1 MHIKNPWATGWI
13 RRLAAVAI
21 AAALVPTWANAQQV
35 AQQVDFQTFLAGVRT
50 EAIERGI
57 RAQTVDGAL
66 ADVEPL
72 QRIIELDRAQ
82 PEFTLTFEQYLAGR
96 VTEGR
101 VARGKQMLAENRE
114 LLAQVEQKYGVQSRF
129 VVALWGLETD
139 FGRNTGGF
147 SVIQALATLAYD
159 PRRAAYFR
167 RELLNALEIIDQ
179 GHITAVAMRGSWAG
193 AMGQAQFM
201 PSTFLSAAV
210 DFDGDGK
217 RDIWGNK
224 ADVFASAAQLLAKN
238 GWRGDQTWGRPVKV
252 PDNFDMALVGLATQ
266 KPISAWQALGVRTI
280 EGANLP
286 TRDLQASIVLPTSG
300 AKAPAYLVYNNY
312 RSLLRW
318 NNATLFAVAVG
329 SLADRIGDG

>member
-1 MHIKNPWATGWI
+1 VQHKTPGVGGWI
-13 RRLAAVAI
+13 SLQALTVALT
-21 AAALVPTWANAQQV
+21 LVSASAH

-57 RAQTVDGAL
+57 RAATLDVAL
-66 ADVEPL
+66 AGLEPL
-72 QRIIELDRAQ
+72 QRVIELDRAQ
-82 PEFTLTFEQYLAGR
+82 PEFTLTFEQYVAGR
-96 VTEGR
+96 VTEAR
-101 VARGKQMLAENRE
+101 VARGKQLLEENRA
-114 LLAQVEQKYGVQSRF
+114 LLADVERRFGVQPRF
-129 VVALWGLETD
+129 IVALWGLETD

-159 PRRAAYFR
+159 DRRAAYFR
-167 RELLNALEIIDQ
+167 RELLNALQIVDQ
-179 GHITAVAMRGSWAG
+179 GHITAASMRGSWAG

-238 GWRGDQTWGRPVKV
+238 GWIGDQTWGRPVKV
-252 PDNFDMALVGLATQ
+252 PDNFDVTLAGLATQ
-266 KPISAWQALGVRTI
+266 KPISAWQALGVRRLDG
-280 EGANLP
+280 GALP
-286 TRDLQASIVLPTSG
+286 TRDLAASIVLPTAG
-300 AKAPAYLVYNNY
+300 AKSPAYLVYNNY

-318 NNATLFAVAVG
+318 NNATLFAVTVG
-329 SLADRIGDG
+329 TLADRIGDG

>member
-1 MHIKNPWATGWI
+1 MQHKNPWVPGWV
-13 RRLAAVAI
+13 RSLAVVTVV
-21 AAALVPTWANAQQV
+21 AALSPLPVC
-35 AQQVDFQTFLAGVRT
+35 AQQVDFQTFLSGVRD
-50 EAIERGI
+50 EALGRGI
-57 RAQTVDGAL
+57 RAQTLDVAL
-66 ADVEPL
+66 VGLEPL
-72 QRIIELDRAQ
+72 QRVIELDRAQ

-96 VTEGR
+96 VTEAR

-129 VVALWGLETD
+129 IVALWGLETD

-159 PRRAAYFR
+159 DRRAAYFR
-167 RELLNALEIIDQ
+167 RELLNALQIVDQ
-179 GHITAVAMRGSWAG
+179 GHVTAAAMRGSWAG

-217 RDIWGNK
+217 RDIWTNK

-238 GWRGDQTWGRPVKV
+238 GWAGDQTWGRPVKV
-252 PDNFDMALVGLATQ
+252 PANFDAALAGLPTQ
-266 KPISAWQALGVRTI
+266 KPISAWQALGVRRLD
-280 EGANLP
+280 GGDLP
-286 TRDLQASIVLPTSG
+286 TRELQASIVLPTPG
-300 AKAPAYLVYNNY
+300 AKSPAYLVYNNY

-329 SLADRIGDG
+329 TLADRIGDG

>member
-1 MHIKNPWATGWI
+1 MQYKSPWIAGWI
-13 RRLAAVAI
+13 RPLAVVAI
-21 AAALVPTWANAQQV
+21 AAVLGPLPVRAQQI
-35 AQQVDFQTFLAGVRT
+35 DFQTFLAGVRT
-50 EAIERGI
+50 EALDRGI
-57 RAQTVDGAL
+57 RAQTLDVAL
-66 ADVEPL
+66 TGIEPL
-72 QRIIELDRAQ
+72 QRVIELDRAQ

-114 LLAQVEQKYGVQSRF
+114 LLAQVEKKYGVQSRF
-129 VVALWGLETD
+129 IVALWGLETD

-159 PRRAAYFR
+159 DRRAAYFR
-167 RELLNALEIIDQ
+167 RELLNALQIVDQ
-179 GHITAVAMRGSWAG
+179 GHITATAMRGSWAG

-217 RDIWGNK
+217 RDIWTNK

-238 GWRGDQTWGRPVKV
+238 GWLGDQTWGRPVKV
-252 PDNFDMALVGLATQ
+252 PNNFDPALAGLPTQ
-266 KPISAWQALGVRTI
+266 KPISAWQALGVRRSD
-280 EGANLP
+280 GGDLP
-286 TRDLQASIVLPTSG
+286 TRDLQASIVLPTAGSRS
-300 AKAPAYLVYNNY
+300 PAYLVYNNY

-329 SLADRIGDG
+329 TLADRIGDD